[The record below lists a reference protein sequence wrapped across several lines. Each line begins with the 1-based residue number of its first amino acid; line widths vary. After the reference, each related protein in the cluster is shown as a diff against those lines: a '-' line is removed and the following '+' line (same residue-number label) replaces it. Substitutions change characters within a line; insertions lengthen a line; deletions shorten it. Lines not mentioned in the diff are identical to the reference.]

1 MKKLNII
8 QMKYI
13 KQLLGVKT
21 HVQTKT
27 QTTFTTVGTHQLTK
41 DEWMKEFNVSMLH
54 GRSVVYMD

>member
-1 MKKLNII
+1 
-8 QMKYI
+8 MKYI
-13 KQLLGVKT
+13 KQLLGVKNQ
-21 HVQTKT
+21 VKTKI

>member
-1 MKKLNII
+1 
-8 QMKYI
+8 MKYI

-54 GRSVVYMD
+54 GRTVVYMD